1 MKATTIIT
9 LGIAVLVLTGT
20 LLTPTSAQSG
30 GGVVAGRIAVCDFG
44 QVYNSFEKAKALQKK
59 LDDNLALIKQEDD
72 RRAAEVKQI
81 EDELK
86 SNQYK
91 ERSEAYEKRFG
102 DFVTK
107 SAEHRTWME
116 VQKAKSQRW
125 HLMMTTEM
133 FNDIKDGIK
142 AVAKDR
148 GIDIVLQTHQMN
160 FDSPSVNELFQKAA
174 LHKVLYHSD
183 QVDITNDVLARVN
196 DTFRR
201 APK

>member
-1 MKATTIIT
+1 
-9 LGIAVLVLTGT
+9 V
-20 LLTPTSAQSG
+20 
-30 GGVVAGRIAVCDFG
+30 
-44 QVYNSFEKAKALQKK
+44 
-59 LDDNLALIKQEDD
+59 IKQEDET
-72 RRAAEVKQI
+72 RGAEVKKI

-86 SNQYK
+86 SGAYK
-91 ERSEAYEKRFG
+91 DRSAAYEQRFG

-107 SAEHRTWME
+107 SADHRTWME

-160 FDSPSVNELFQKAA
+160 FDSPSINELFQKAA
-174 LHKVLYHSD
+174 LHKVLYYSE
-183 QVDITNDVLARVN
+183 QVDITKDVLSRVN

-201 APK
+201 PK

>member
-1 MKATTIIT
+1 MKTTTIIA
-9 LGIAVLVLTGT
+9 LGIAALVLTGT
-20 LLTPTSAQSG
+20 LLTPISAQSAAP
-30 GGVVAGRIAVCDFG
+30 VASKIAVCDFG
-44 QVYNSFEKAKALQKK
+44 QVYNSYEKAKTLQTDLDEK
-59 LDDNLALIKQEDD
+59 LKLIKQEDD
-72 RRAAEVKQI
+72 SRGAEIKRI

-86 SNQYK
+86 SGQYK
-91 ERSEAYEKRFG
+91 DRSAAYEQRFG
-102 DFVTK
+102 EFVTK
-107 SAEHRTWME
+107 SADHRTWME

-142 AVAKDR
+142 AVAVER

-183 QVDITNDVLARVN
+183 KVDITNDVLSRVN
-196 DTFRR
+196 ATFKGSR
-201 APK
+201 K

>member
-1 MKATTIIT
+1 MKTTTIIAV
-9 LGIAVLVLTGT
+9 GIAFLVLTGT
-20 LLTPTSAQSG
+20 LLTPMSAQPV
-30 GGVVAGRIAVCDFG
+30 GGVVAGKIAVCDFG
-44 QVYNSFEKAKALQKK
+44 QVYNSYEKAKALQKK
-59 LDDNLALIKQEDD
+59 LDENLAVIKQEDES
-72 RRAAEVKQI
+72 RGAEVKKI

-86 SNQYK
+86 SGAYK
-91 ERSEAYEKRFG
+91 DRSAAYEQRFG

-107 SAEHRTWME
+107 SADHRTWME

-160 FDSPSVNELFQKAA
+160 FDSPSINELFQKAA
-174 LHKVLYHSD
+174 LHKVLYYSE
-183 QVDITNDVLARVN
+183 QVDITKDVLSRVN

-201 APK
+201 PK

>member
-1 MKATTIIT
+1 MKATTVIA
-9 LGIAVLVLTGT
+9 LGIAFLVLTGT
-20 LLTPTSAQSG
+20 LLTPMSAQPA
-30 GGVVAGRIAVCDFG
+30 VTVAGKIAVCDFG
-44 QVYNSFEKAKALQKK
+44 QVYNSYEKAKALQKK
-59 LDDNLALIKQEDD
+59 LDENLAVIKQEDET
-72 RRAAEVKQI
+72 RGAEVKKI

-86 SNQYK
+86 SGAYK
-91 ERSEAYEKRFG
+91 DRSAAYEQRFG

-107 SAEHRTWME
+107 SADHRTWME

-160 FDSPSVNELFQKAA
+160 FDSPSINELFQKAA
-174 LHKVLYHSD
+174 LHKVLYYSE
-183 QVDITNDVLARVN
+183 QVDITKDVLSRVN

-201 APK
+201 PK

>member
-1 MKATTIIT
+1 MKATTVIA
-9 LGIAVLVLTGT
+9 LGIAFLVLTGT
-20 LLTPTSAQSG
+20 LLTPMSAQPA
-30 GGVVAGRIAVCDFG
+30 VTVAGKIAVCDFG
-44 QVYNSFEKAKALQKK
+44 QVYNSYEKAKALQKK
-59 LDDNLALIKQEDD
+59 LDENLAVIKQEDET
-72 RRAAEVKQI
+72 RGAEVKKI

-86 SNQYK
+86 SGAYK
-91 ERSEAYEKRFG
+91 DRSAAYEQRFG

-107 SAEHRTWME
+107 SADHRTWME

-160 FDSPSVNELFQKAA
+160 FDSPSINELFQKAA
-174 LHKVLYHSD
+174 LHKVLYYSE
-183 QVDITNDVLARVN
+183 QVDITKDVLSRVN

-201 APK
+201 AK

>member
-1 MKATTIIT
+1 MKATTVIA
-9 LGIAVLVLTGT
+9 LGIAFLVLTGT
-20 LLTPTSAQSG
+20 LLTPMSAQPAAT
-30 GGVVAGRIAVCDFG
+30 VAGKIAVCDFG
-44 QVYNSFEKAKALQKK
+44 QVYNSYEKAKALQKK
-59 LDDNLALIKQEDD
+59 LDENLAVIKQEDES
-72 RRAAEVKQI
+72 RGAEVKKI

-86 SNQYK
+86 SGAYK
-91 ERSEAYEKRFG
+91 DRSAAYEQRFG

-107 SAEHRTWME
+107 SADHRTWME

-160 FDSPSVNELFQKAA
+160 FDSPSINELFQKAA
-174 LHKVLYHSD
+174 LHKVLYYSE
-183 QVDITNDVLARVN
+183 QVDITKDVLSRVN

-201 APK
+201 PK

>member
-1 MKATTIIT
+1 MKTTTIIA
-9 LGIAVLVLTGT
+9 LALAAVVLTGT
-20 LLTPTSAQSG
+20 LLTPISAQSG
-30 GGVVAGRIAVCDFG
+30 APATPGKIAVCDFG
-44 QVYNSFEKAKALQKK
+44 QVYNSYEKAKALQKK
-59 LDDNLALIKQEDD
+59 LDENLALIKKEDD
-72 RRAAEVKQI
+72 VRGDEVKKI

-91 ERSEAYEKRFG
+91 ERSAAYEQRFSE
-102 DFVTK
+102 FVAK

-142 AVAKDR
+142 AVAEAR
-148 GIDIVLQTHQMN
+148 GIDVVLQTHQMN
-160 FDSPSVNELFQKAA
+160 FESPSVNELFQKAA

-183 QVDITNDVLARVN
+183 KVDITNDVLARVN
-196 DTFRR
+196 DAFRR
-201 APK
+201 AGK